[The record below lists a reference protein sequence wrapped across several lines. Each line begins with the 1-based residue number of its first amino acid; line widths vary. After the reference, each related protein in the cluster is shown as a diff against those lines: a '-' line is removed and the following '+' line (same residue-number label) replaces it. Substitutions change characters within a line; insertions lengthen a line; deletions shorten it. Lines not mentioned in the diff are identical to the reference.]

1 VLHAELLYNLHPYST
16 ALASLPGLAASSTM
30 LLPCL
35 CGLADLMGHNV
46 LNLALESGWADAA
59 VDLEPVRSVQPPHH
73 SANPCAGAVPQGLDA
88 QATEIGTCL
97 WAHGPLSTSHHF
109 SPWQLWPFLVGGFH
123 SFQYDH

>member
-1 VLHAELLYNLHPYST
+1 MLHAELLYNLHPYST

-59 VDLEPVRSVQPPHH
+59 VDLEPVRSIHPPITQPILALGLPHR
-73 SANPCAGAVPQGLDA
+73 GWMLK
-88 QATEIGTCL
+88 
-97 WAHGPLSTSHHF
+97 PLS
-109 SPWQLWPFLVGGFH
+109 LELVCGPMGP
-123 SFQYDH
+123 